1 MSRFPLNLV
10 PSVTRPRT
18 LLAAT
23 IAFVLVTCAARL
35 SVAQDQA
42 TIDRLVQL
50 NKKAMDDYDT
60 ADFDSA
66 KKSLLDAEKSGKRA
80 GLENHPVMA
89 RTYIHLGAVYLLGF
103 KDKAKAQHYFEKALD
118 IQGDIKLDRNLTSGT
133 VKDAFAAVVAKR
145 GGGGGDTGGGDD
157 ATPPPSGK
165 KNRRAEPD
173 APPAAEAETEAG
185 ADNRR
190 RRGGDSD
197 EEPDL
202 PSKIVALDC
211 PYPSDIA
218 PGKKLTLR
226 CAAADNLGIANVNL
240 FYKGYQMEDYESI
253 AMEKSS
259 KGWWQAVVPRK
270 SVDGKSLQFYFEGVD
285 ATDNPV
291 VSNGRAESPNVM
303 LIAAKGGGKIKKR
316 REEEDPLAEDIS
328 IEDRK
333 YGNRR
338 FYVGLGVGTGAVLPF
353 SGKPEALVE
362 SYDMQ
367 GVKPTVAGL
376 GWAGLLHVAP
386 VIGIQFNPNVGLA
399 LEGRDQYIK
408 RPAGVSSTVAAS
420 GAHSILLK
428 LLFYT
433 RQARSRFFF
442 GGGGGGGEGIR
453 EIVTVQQPMKSA
465 FQDTVRI
472 GPILIVGSGG
482 YIYEASKALSVVVQA
497 NAYFGLP
504 NSGLAAE
511 VNFGMQFNMGDSSG
525 RAEAAAKARRESL
538 SGSVEDDD
546 EPQ

>member
-1 MSRFPLNLV
+1 MSRFPTNLV
-10 PSVTRPRT
+10 PSVSRRRNV
-18 LLAAT
+18 LAAT
-23 IAFVLVTCAARL
+23 IAFVLVTCVARL

-42 TIDRLVQL
+42 TIDKLVQL

-60 ADFDSA
+60 ADFDAA
-66 KKSLLDAEKSGKRA
+66 KKSLLDAEKAGKRA
-80 GLENHPVMA
+80 GLETHPVMA

-145 GGGGGDTGGGDD
+145 GGDAGAGAGDEAATGGG
-157 ATPPPSGK
+157 K
-165 KNRRAEPD
+165 KGRRAE
-173 APPAAEAETEAG
+173 AEPPPQAEAETESG
-185 ADNRR
+185 ADSRR
-190 RRGGDSD
+190 RGGGDSD

-240 FYKGYQMEDYESI
+240 YYKGYQMDDYESLP
-253 AMEKSS
+253 MEKSS
-259 KGWWQAVVPRK
+259 KGWWQAVVPK
-270 SVDGKSLQFYFEGVD
+270 KNVGGKSLQFYFEGVD
-285 ATDNPV
+285 ASDNPV

-303 LIAAKGGGKIKKR
+303 LIANKAGGKMKKR
-316 REEEDPLAEDIS
+316 REEEDPLAEDVS

-338 FYVGLGVGTGAVLPF
+338 FYFGIGLGTGGVLPF
-353 SGKPEALVE
+353 GGKPEALVE

-367 GVKPTVAGL
+367 NQKPTVNGV
-376 GWAGLLHVAP
+376 GWAGWFQVAP
-386 VIGIQFNPNVGLA
+386 VIGIQFNPNIGLS

-420 GAHSILLK
+420 GAHSVLLK

-433 RQARSRFFF
+433 RQSRSRFFF

-453 EIVTVQQPMKSA
+453 EIVQVQQPNQSP

-472 GPILIVGSGG
+472 GPILIVGTAG
-482 YIYEASKALSVVVQA
+482 YIFEASKAMSLVAQT
-497 NAYFGLP
+497 NFYLGLP
-504 NSGLAAE
+504 KAGLAGE
-511 VNFGMQFNMGDSSG
+511 LSLGVQFNMGDSSG

>member
-10 PSVTRPRT
+10 PSVTRRRN
-18 LLAAT
+18 LFAAT
-23 IAFVLVTCAARL
+23 IAFVLVMGAARL

-42 TIDRLVQL
+42 TIDKLVQL

-60 ADFDSA
+60 ADFDAA
-66 KKSLLDAEKSGKRA
+66 KKSLLDAEKGGKRA

-145 GGGGGDTGGGDD
+145 GGDAGGGAGD
-157 ATPPPSGK
+157 AAAPSGGK
-165 KNRRAEPD
+165 KSRRAEPD
-173 APPAAEAETEAG
+173 APPATEAETESG
-185 ADNRR
+185 AEPRR

-202 PSKIVALDC
+202 PAKIVALDC

-226 CAAADNLGIANVNL
+226 CAGADSLGISNVNL
-240 FYKGYQMEDYESI
+240 YYKGYQMEDYESL
-253 AMEKSS
+253 AMEKSP
-259 KGWWQAVVPRK
+259 KGWWQIVVPKK
-270 SVDGKSLQFYFEGVD
+270 SVDGKSLQFYFEGID

-303 LIAAKGGGKIKKR
+303 LIASKAGGKMKKR

-333 YGNRR
+333 FGNRR
-338 FYVGLGVGTGAVLPF
+338 FYFGLSVGTGGVLPF
-353 SGKPEALVE
+353 GGKPEALVN
-362 SYDMQ
+362 SYMDQ
-367 GVKPTVAGL
+367 THSPTVGGV
-376 GWAGLLHVAP
+376 GWAGWFHVAP
-386 VIGIQFNPNVGLA
+386 VIGIQFNPSVGLSI
-399 LEGRDQYIK
+399 EGRDQYIK

-420 GAHSILLK
+420 GAHSVLLK
-428 LLFYT
+428 LLFYS

-453 EIVTVQQPMKSA
+453 EIVQVQQPNQSP

-472 GPILIVGSGG
+472 GPILIVGTAG
-482 YIYEASKALSVVVQA
+482 YIYEASRSMSLVAQTNFYV
-497 NAYFGLP
+497 GLP
-504 NSGLAAE
+504 KSGMAAE
-511 VNFGMQFNMGDSSG
+511 LNLGVQFNTGDSSG

-546 EPQ
+546 DPK

>member
-1 MSRFPLNLV
+1 MSRFPSNV
-10 PSVTRPRT
+10 IPSVTRRKSVV
-18 LLAAT
+18 AAAV
-23 IAFVLVTCAARL
+23 AFVLVTCVARL

-60 ADFDSA
+60 ADFDAA
-66 KKSLLDAEKSGKRA
+66 KKSLLDAEKGGKRA

-118 IQGDIKLDRNLTSGT
+118 IQADIKLDRNLTSAT

-145 GGGGGDTGGGDD
+145 GGDAGGAAADD
-157 ATPPPSGK
+157 GAAASGK
-165 KNRRAEPD
+165 KNRRAEAEP
-173 APPAAEAETEAG
+173 PPATEAETESG
-185 ADNRR
+185 AEPRR

-197 EEPDL
+197 EEPEL

-240 FYKGYQMEDYESI
+240 YYKGYQMDDYESL
-253 AMEKSS
+253 AMEKSA
-259 KGWWQAVVPRK
+259 KGWWQAVVPKK

-285 ATDNPV
+285 ASDKPV

-303 LIAAKGGGKIKKR
+303 LIAAKGGGKMKKR
-316 REEEDPLAEDIS
+316 REEEDPLAEDVS

-333 YGNRR
+333 FGNRR
-338 FYVGLGVGTGAVLPF
+338 FYFGIGVGTGGLLPF
-353 SGKPEALVE
+353 GGKPEALVE
-362 SYDMQ
+362 SYMMQ
-367 GVKPTVAGL
+367 DQKPTVNGV
-376 GWAGLLHVAP
+376 GWAGWFHLAP
-386 VIGIQFNPNVGLA
+386 VIGIQFNPNVGLS

-420 GAHSILLK
+420 GAHSVLLK

-433 RQARSRFFF
+433 HQARSRFFF

-453 EIVTVQQPMKSA
+453 EIVQVQQPGRSV

-472 GPILIVGSGG
+472 GPILIVGTGG
-482 YIYEASKALSVVVQA
+482 YIYEASKSFSLVAQTNLYV
-497 NAYFGLP
+497 GLP
-504 NSGLAAE
+504 KAGLAAE
-511 VNFGMQFNMGDSSG
+511 VNLGVQFNMGDSSG

-546 EPQ
+546 EPK

>member
-1 MSRFPLNLV
+1 MSRFPTNLI
-10 PSVTRPRT
+10 PSVTRRRNV
-18 LLAAT
+18 LAAT
-23 IAFVLVTCAARL
+23 IAFVLVTCVARL

-60 ADFDSA
+60 ADFDAA
-66 KKSLLDAEKSGKRA
+66 KKSLLDAEKGGKRA
-80 GLENHPVMA
+80 GLESHPVMA

-118 IQGDIKLDRNLTSGT
+118 IQADIKLDRNLTSGT

-145 GGGGGDTGGGDD
+145 GGAAGGGAADE
-157 ATPPPSGK
+157 AAPPAGGK
-165 KNRRAEPD
+165 KNRRAEPEP
-173 APPAAEAETEAG
+173 PPATEAETESG
-185 ADNRR
+185 GEPRR

-240 FYKGYQMEDYESI
+240 YYKGYQMEDYESL
-253 AMEKSS
+253 AMEKSA
-259 KGWWQAVVPRK
+259 KGWWQVVVPK
-270 SVDGKSLQFYFEGVD
+270 KNVDGKSLQFYFEGVD
-285 ATDNPV
+285 ASDNPV

-303 LIAAKGGGKIKKR
+303 LIANRAGGKMKKR
-316 REEEDPLAEDIS
+316 REEEDPLAEDVS

-338 FYVGLGVGTGAVLPF
+338 FYFGFGVGTGVVVPF

-367 GVKPTVAGL
+367 NQKPTVNGI
-376 GWAGLLHVAP
+376 GWAGWLHVAP
-386 VIGIQFNPNVGLA
+386 VIGIQFNPSVGLS

-433 RQARSRFFF
+433 HQSRSRFFF

-453 EIVTVQQPMKSA
+453 EIVQVQQPGHSV

-472 GPILIVGSGG
+472 GPILIVGTGG
-482 YIYEASKALSVVVQA
+482 YIFELSKAFSLVAQA
-497 NAYFGLP
+497 NVYVGLP
-504 NSGLAAE
+504 NSGLATE
-511 VNFGMQFNMGDSSG
+511 LNLGVQFNMGDSSG
-525 RAEAAAKARRESL
+525 RAEAAAKLRRESL

-546 EPQ
+546 EPK